1 MTLRGVRFLRCTCS
15 RITRTYFFGTLCIHL
30 YVFYCLL
37 RRSIK
42 SALVRRR
49 EHDIAPVR
57 IHALVKGREHTLNPT
72 MRWSED
78 ASIPYGSTHTDTL
91 KHRHSNSAIS
101 RTLSTKTRDENTES
115 SFGKFTRRRRANG
128 SCGVRSA
135 VTLARQV
142 ELLLPSGTRTPEHNL

>member
-101 RTLSTKTRDENTES
+101 
-115 SFGKFTRRRRANG
+115 
-128 SCGVRSA
+128 
-135 VTLARQV
+135 LARFQPKQ
-142 ELLLPSGTRTPEHNL
+142 EMRTPSQVSGNSLGAGELTAPAA